1 MTTIA
6 TLPVLADGS
15 TGPDVKWAQYLLV
28 LKTLDYTDVDG
39 IFGPKT
45 DNAVRVFQGFSGL
58 TVDGKVGPHTW
69 AALHGDKPRPPTL
82 AVGSRGAVVNS
93 LQTALNLGRG
103 DFSPDADPPLATD
116 GVFGPLTAR
125 AVSGTQAMAHVSVDG
140 VVGLQTW
147 ALSVHANSGTL
158 ASLTGVTAPQP

>member
-6 TLPVLADGS
+6 ALPVLAEGS

-28 LKTLDYTDVDG
+28 LKTLNYDQVDG
-39 IFGPKT
+39 IFGPNT
-45 DNAVRVFQGFSGL
+45 DNAVRNFQRFSGL
-58 TVDGKVGPHTW
+58 AVDGKVGPQTW
-69 AALHGDKPRPPTL
+69 AALHGDKPQPPTL
-82 AVGSRGAVVNS
+82 ATGSRGAVVSS
-93 LQTALNLGRG
+93 LQNALNLGRG
-103 DFSPDADPPLATD
+103 DFSPATDPALATD
-116 GVFGPLTAR
+116 GIFGPLTAR

-147 ALSVHANSGTL
+147 ALSVHANGGTL

>member
-1 MTTIA
+1 M
-6 TLPVLADGS
+6 
-15 TGPDVKWAQYLLV
+15 
-28 LKTLDYTDVDG
+28 
-39 IFGPKT
+39 
-45 DNAVRVFQGFSGL
+45 
-58 TVDGKVGPHTW
+58 
-69 AALHGDKPRPPTL
+69 
-82 AVGSRGAVVNS
+82 
-93 LQTALNLGRG
+93 NLGRG

-158 ASLTGVTAPQP
+158 ASLTGVTAPAALTQPKNAAASS

>member
-1 MTTIA
+1 MTTITA
-6 TLPVLADGS
+6 LPILAQGS
-15 TGPDVKWAQYLLV
+15 TGSDVKWAQYLLV
-28 LKTLDYTDVDG
+28 LKTLNYDQVDG

-45 DNAVRVFQGFSGL
+45 DAAVREFQRYSGL
-58 TVDGKVGPHTW
+58 TVDGEVGPQTW
-69 AALHGDKPRPPTL
+69 SALHGDKPQPPTL
-82 AVGSRGAVVNS
+82 AAGSRGAVVNS

-103 DFSPDADPPLATD
+103 DFSPDADPPLDTD

>member
-58 TVDGKVGPHTW
+58 TVDGKVGALTW

-103 DFSPDADPPLATD
+103 DFSPDADPPLDTD

>member
-1 MTTIA
+1 M
-6 TLPVLADGS
+6 
-15 TGPDVKWAQYLLV
+15 
-28 LKTLDYTDVDG
+28 
-39 IFGPKT
+39 
-45 DNAVRVFQGFSGL
+45 RVFQGFSGL
-58 TVDGKVGPHTW
+58 TVDGKVGPHDLGRT
-69 AALHGDKPRPPTL
+69 AR
-82 AVGSRGAVVNS
+82 R
-93 LQTALNLGRG
+93 QTAAADARRG
-103 DFSPDADPPLATD
+103 LPRGGGEQSADGVEPGPGQFLADADPPLATD

>member
-1 MTTIA
+1 MTTIT

-58 TVDGKVGPHTW
+58 TVDGKVGPADLGRT
-69 AALHGDKPRPPTL
+69 AR
-82 AVGSRGAVVNS
+82 R
-93 LQTALNLGRG
+93 QTAAADARRG
-103 DFSPDADPPLATD
+103 LPRGGGEQSAE
-116 GVFGPLTAR
+116 R
-125 AVSGTQAMAHVSVDG
+125 R
-140 VVGLQTW
+140 
-147 ALSVHANSGTL
+147 
-158 ASLTGVTAPQP
+158 

>member
-58 TVDGKVGPHTW
+58 TVDGNVDPHTW
-69 AALHGDKPRPPTL
+69 AAVHGRKPRPPMAPFTRSSERTRHPT
-82 AVGSRGAVVNS
+82 GPT
-93 LQTALNLGRG
+93 TA
-103 DFSPDADPPLATD
+103 A
-116 GVFGPLTAR
+116 
-125 AVSGTQAMAHVSVDG
+125 
-140 VVGLQTW
+140 
-147 ALSVHANSGTL
+147 
-158 ASLTGVTAPQP
+158 